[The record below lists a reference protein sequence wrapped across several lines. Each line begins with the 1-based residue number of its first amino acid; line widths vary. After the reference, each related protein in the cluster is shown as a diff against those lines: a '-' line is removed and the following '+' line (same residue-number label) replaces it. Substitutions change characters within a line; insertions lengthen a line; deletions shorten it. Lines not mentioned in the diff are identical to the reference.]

1 MRGSSLKSR
10 LSMKL
15 AGAAVVMLT
24 GVGTVAMQAA
34 NASSKTA
41 KKPNNPF
48 IGTTIDLVSSGG
60 AGSNHD
66 LFARAVAPGLGSFL
80 HAKVDVV
87 DMPGG
92 GQLLAWNYVNKAVP
106 TGLVIGTID
115 VEGALANLWE
125 KVPNNSVNPA
135 RVTWL
140 GGYPGE
146 GSAEVLYASNSA
158 PQPAAAALKS
168 IYTLIK
174 DHTAP
179 IKELG
184 SVGDVPGPLFF
195 ALYHIPSTDLS
206 SYGNASDQL
215 AGIERGD
222 GPVTVKSWGGGF
234 ATWATSGGGKV
245 IFSFSM
251 NQKWKAKPS
260 IPTLYTLLKKDPPKT
275 GAAALIADATAL
287 DAGTGIFGPGGLTK
301 AETYW
306 LSAAIHASINGSF
319 YKTAM
324 TNARIQLGY
333 ESPKSEQAAVKYG
346 IQAKTIAL
354 LRKYLPLSTGIA
366 S

>member
-1 MRGSSLKSR
+1 
-10 LSMKL
+10 MKL

-24 GVGTVAMQAA
+24 GFGTVAMQAA
-34 NASSKTA
+34 NASSKSA

-48 IGTTIDLVSSGG
+48 VGATIDLVSSGG
-60 AGSNHD
+60 AGSTHD
-66 LFARAVAPGLGSFL
+66 LFARAVAPGIASFL
-80 HAKVDVV
+80 KAKVDVV

-92 GQLLAWNYVNKAVP
+92 GQLLAWNYVNHADP

-135 RVTWL
+135 KVTWL

-158 PQPAAAALKS
+158 PQPVASELTSVYK
-168 IYTLIK
+168 LIT
-174 DHTAP
+174 DHTVP

-195 ALYHIPSTDLS
+195 TLYHIPSTDLT
-206 SYGNASDQL
+206 SYGNATDQL
-215 AGIERGD
+215 AGIQRGD
-222 GPVTVKSWGGGF
+222 GPTTVKSWGGGF

-251 NQKWKAKPS
+251 NPKWKANPK
-260 IPTLYTLLKKDPPKT
+260 IPTLYTLLKKDPPKV
-275 GAAALIADATAL
+275 GAAALVADATAL
-287 DAGTGIFGPGGLTK
+287 DAGTGIFGPGGLSK

-306 LSAAIHASINGSF
+306 LTAAIHASINGSF
-319 YKTAM
+319 YKTAA

-333 ESPKSEQAAVKYG
+333 ESPKAQEAAVKYG

>member
-1 MRGSSLKSR
+1 LKSR
-10 LSMKL
+10 LSMRL
-15 AGAAVVMLT
+15 AGVAVVVLT

-34 NASSKTA
+34 NASSK
-41 KKPNNPF
+41 KPKNPF
-48 IGTTIDLVSSGG
+48 VGTTIDLVSSGG

-66 LFARAVAPGLGSFL
+66 LFARAVAPGIASFL

-92 GQLLAWNYVNKAVP
+92 GQLLAWNYVNHAVP

-135 RVTWL
+135 TVTWL

-146 GSAEVLYASNSA
+146 GSAEVLYASKSA
-158 PQPAAAALKS
+158 PQPVESALTS

-174 DHTAP
+174 DHTVP

-195 ALYHIPSTDLS
+195 TLYHIPSTDLT
-206 SYGNASDQL
+206 SYGNATDQL
-215 AGIERGD
+215 AGIQRGD
-222 GPVTVKSWGGGF
+222 GPTTVKSWGGGF

-251 NQKWKAKPS
+251 DHKWKANPR
-260 IPTLYTLLKKDPPKT
+260 IPTLYTLLKKDPPKV
-275 GAAALIADATAL
+275 GAPALVADATAL

-301 AETYW
+301 AETFW
-306 LSAAIHASINGSF
+306 LSAAIHASENGGF

-333 ESPKSEQAAVKYG
+333 ESPAAEKAAVKYG